1 MQTKTAAKKTI
12 KLSTFINNY
21 RTELTKRIFKLH
33 SDLVGRVKTVN
44 DDERRIM
51 VLNEPSLKTWAI
63 SKGVVFA

>member
-1 MQTKTAAKKTI
+1 MDSKMVVKKTI

-21 RTELTKRIFKLH
+21 RQELTRRIFSLH
-33 SDLVGRVKTVN
+33 SDLVGKVKTVN